1 MCTCSNTNISE
12 NSAFMEWK
20 VILQGRTSA
29 VVLSV
34 AYHWFQFWYSLFFVS
49 AYFFRSVE
57 LNDHPVNLGKTT
69 VCRLCSLQ
77 YMYFK
82 LSVFHCVF
90 QRSILVLIVPGLD
103 NCCYGCIICTLRLLT
118 HRRKYPDVNFLDR

>member
-1 MCTCSNTNISE
+1 MTFPAKCVHVAIQTLQTSE

-34 AYHWFQFWYSLFFVS
+34 AYHWFQFWYSSSFVS

-57 LNDHPVNLGKTT
+57 LSDHLVNLGKTT
-69 VCRLCSLQ
+69 VCRLCSLH
-77 YMYFK
+77 YMYF
-82 LSVFHCVF
+82 
-90 QRSILVLIVPGLD
+90 
-103 NCCYGCIICTLRLLT
+103 
-118 HRRKYPDVNFLDR
+118 

>member
-1 MCTCSNTNISE
+1 MKLCLNEDNCEPKASNDFSGLVCTCSNTNIPE

-34 AYHWFQFWYSLFFVS
+34 AYHWFQFWYFSSFVS

-57 LNDHPVNLGKTT
+57 LSDHLVNLEKTT
-69 VCRLCSLQ
+69 VCRLCSLH
-77 YMYFK
+77 YMYF
-82 LSVFHCVF
+82 
-90 QRSILVLIVPGLD
+90 
-103 NCCYGCIICTLRLLT
+103 
-118 HRRKYPDVNFLDR
+118 